1 MPPCF
6 GSAASAAVETTS
18 TDNTAAA
25 NARTFRMFLSLNI
38 SAC

>member
-6 GSAASAAVETTS
+6 GSAASATVETAS

-25 NARTFRMFLSLNI
+25 NARTFRILSSQNL
-38 SAC
+38 SAV